1 MESSPSL
8 TPITPVDSKD
18 SVDDSILNNNDEEK
32 TEEIPEETIHIC
44 SSIGD
49 YTEQVGSNYNH

>member
-8 TPITPVDSKD
+8 TPATPVDSKD
-18 SVDDSILNNNDEEK
+18 SVDDSIQYNNDDEE
-32 TEEIPEETIHIC
+32 TEEIPERIDIC

-49 YTEQVGSNYNH
+49 FTAQVGSIYL